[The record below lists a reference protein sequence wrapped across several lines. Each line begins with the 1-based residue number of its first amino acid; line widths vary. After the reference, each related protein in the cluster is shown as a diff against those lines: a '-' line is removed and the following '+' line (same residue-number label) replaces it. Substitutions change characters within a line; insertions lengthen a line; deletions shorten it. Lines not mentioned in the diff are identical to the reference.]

1 MLENSV
7 DASWHGRLLAFPR
20 TSTVSGDMKHIVSC
34 SFGKDSLAMVLKL
47 LKENYPLDEVVFFD
61 TGMEFNSIYNNRNK
75 LKEIL
80 FNKHIKYT
88 DLHSKNSFLYDMLV
102 RPVKYRNQSGKSYP
116 YHYGY
121 EWCGGCARW
130 GTSGKLTS
138 IKNHYKESY
147 GNEEIIEYVGIA
159 ADEPSRV
166 QNNPNKKYPLVEWKM
181 TEKDCLEYCYS
192 KGWNWDENGVE
203 LYSILDR
210 VSCWC
215 CRNKNIKELKNIYM
229 YLPEYWQKLRGIQS
243 RIDTPF
249 KGEGKSIFDLEERF
263 KKEIEN
269 ARN

>member
-1 MLENSV
+1 
-7 DASWHGRLLAFPR
+7 
-20 TSTVSGDMKHIVSC
+20 MKHIASC

-47 LKENYPLDEVVFFD
+47 LEGNYPLDEVVFFD
-61 TGMEFNSIYNNRNK
+61 TGMEFDSIYNNRNK
-75 LKEIL
+75 LKDIL
-80 FNKHIKYT
+80 VNKHIKYT

-102 RPVKYRNQSGKSYP
+102 RPVKYRNQDNKKYP

-121 EWCGGCARW
+121 EWCGGCTRW
-130 GTSGKLTS
+130 GTSGKLES
-138 IKNHYKESY
+138 IKNHYKKSY

-159 ADEPSRV
+159 ADEPNRV
-166 QNNPNKKYPLVEWKM
+166 QDNPNKKYPLVEWKM
-181 TEKDCLEYCYS
+181 TEKDCLDYCYLN
-192 KGWNWDENGVE
+192 GWDWNENGVE

-215 CRNKNIKELKNIYM
+215 CRNKNLKELKNIYV
-229 YLPEYWQKLRGIQS
+229 YLPDFWQKLRGLQS
-243 RIDTPF
+243 RIDEPF